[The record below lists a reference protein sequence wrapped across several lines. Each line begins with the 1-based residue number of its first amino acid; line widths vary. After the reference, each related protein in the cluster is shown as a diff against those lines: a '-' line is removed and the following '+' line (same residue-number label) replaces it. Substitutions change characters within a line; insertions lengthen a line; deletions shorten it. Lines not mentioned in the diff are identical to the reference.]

1 MAKQIYYHKLREQA
15 KNAQKWQ
22 DLTEE
27 EIGEIY
33 RAGWKN
39 NMDFAEAIQA
49 KLREKNTPKCEYSGL
64 PAVDAYK

>member
-1 MAKQIYYHKLREQA
+1 MNMAKQIYYHKLREKA
-15 KNAQKWQ
+15 KEKPSEWI

-39 NMDFAEAIQA
+39 NMDFAQAIQA
-49 KLREKNTPKCEYSGL
+49 KLREKNT
-64 PAVDAYK
+64 